1 MKIVIGMSGGV
12 DSSVAAALLKKDGHE
27 LHGITLQ
34 LWRGDPKKGIEWYER
49 ACCKADVARQAAQKI
64 GISFTVI
71 NIQEEFEKEIID
83 DFCKEYL
90 SGRTPNPCIR
100 CNEKIKFGLL
110 LKKARE
116 LGAERLATGHYARIE
131 FNSAINRYIL
141 KKGIDSKKDQSYFLY
156 RLNQEQL
163 GSVIFPLGGLK
174 KERVIEIAKELGLP
188 GAEGKESQEICFVTE
203 AEEEDY
209 RGFLEERIPEAKQS
223 GEFVDTKGNVIGKHE
238 GIAFYTIGQRRGLG
252 IASSKRLY
260 VIDIDAENNRIMLGD
275 ESGLFNDVL
284 IAGDINL
291 VSMERLADTMD
302 VAAKIRYRNPEVSAE
317 IMPFDID
324 KIKVKFKEPQRAIAK
339 GQSVVFYDKDIV
351 IGGGIIL

>member
-12 DSSVAAALLKKDGHE
+12 DSSVTAALLKKEGHE
-27 LHGITLQ
+27 LHGIILQ
-34 LWRGDPKKGIEWYER
+34 LWRGDPKRGIEWYER
-49 ACCKADVARQAAQKI
+49 ACCKADVAREAAQKI
-64 GISFTVI
+64 GIPFTVI

-116 LGAERLATGHYARIE
+116 LGAERLATGHYARTD
-131 FNSAINRYIL
+131 FNPAINRYIL
-141 KKGIDSKKDQSYFLY
+141 KKGVDSKKDQSYFLY

-163 GSVIFPLGGLK
+163 GSVIFPIGGLK
-174 KERVIEIAKELGLP
+174 KESVVQIAKELGLP
-188 GAEGKESQEICFVTE
+188 GAEGKESQEICFVTD

-209 RGFLEERIPEAKQS
+209 RGFLEERMPEAKKI
-223 GEFVDTKGNVIGKHE
+223 GEFVDTTGKVIGRHE

-252 IASSKRLY
+252 ISSSKRLY
-260 VIDIDAENNRIMLGD
+260 VVDIDAKSNRVILGD
-275 ESGLFNDVL
+275 EDELFKDEL
-284 IAGDINL
+284 IAEDINL
-291 VSMERLADTMD
+291 IAIERLAAPMD
-302 VAAKIRYRNPEVSAE
+302 VFAKIRYRNPAVPAE
-317 IMPFDID
+317 IKPYDEG

-339 GQSVVFYDKDIV
+339 GQSVVFYDNDIV
-351 IGGGIIL
+351 IGGGIIS

>member
-12 DSSVAAALLKKDGHE
+12 DSSVTAALLKKEGHE

-34 LWRGDPKKGIEWYER
+34 LWRGDPKRGIEWYER
-49 ACCKADVARQAAQKI
+49 ACCKADVAREAAQKI
-64 GISFTVI
+64 GIPFTVI

-116 LGAERLATGHYARIE
+116 LGAERLATGHYARTD
-131 FNSAINRYIL
+131 FNPAINRYIL

-163 GSVIFPLGGLK
+163 GSVIFPIGGLK
-174 KERVIEIAKELGLP
+174 KERVIEIAKEMGLP
-188 GAEGKESQEICFVTE
+188 GAEGKESQEICFVTD

-209 RGFLEERIPEAKQS
+209 RGFLEERMPEAKKT
-223 GEFVDTKGNVIGKHE
+223 GEFVDTTGKVIGRHE

-252 IASSKRLY
+252 ISSSKRLY
-260 VIDIDAENNRIMLGD
+260 VVDIDAKSNRVILGD
-275 ESGLFNDVL
+275 EDELFKDEL
-284 IAGDINL
+284 IAEDINL
-291 VSMERLADTMD
+291 IAIERLAAPMD
-302 VAAKIRYRNPEVSAE
+302 VFAKIRYRNPAVPAE
-317 IMPFDID
+317 IKPYDEG

-339 GQSVVFYDKDIV
+339 GQSVVFYDNDIV
-351 IGGGIIL
+351 IGGGIIS

>member
-12 DSSVAAALLKKDGHE
+12 DSSVAAALLKKEGHE

-34 LWRGDPKKGIEWYER
+34 LWRGDPKRGIEWYER
-49 ACCKADVARQAAQKI
+49 ACCKADVARQVAQKI
-64 GISFTVI
+64 GIPFTVI

-131 FNSAINRYIL
+131 FNSANNRYIL
-141 KKGIDSKKDQSYFLY
+141 KKGVDSKKDQSYFLY

-163 GSVIFPLGGLK
+163 SAVIFPLGGLK
-174 KERVIEIAKELGLP
+174 KESVVQIAKELELP
-188 GAEGKESQEICFVTE
+188 GAEFVTD
-203 AEEEDY
+203 AEGEDY
-209 RGFLEERIPEAKQS
+209 RSFLEERIPEAEHS
-223 GEFVDTKGNVIGKHE
+223 GEFADTGGNVIGKHD

-252 IASSKRLY
+252 ISAKKRLY
-260 VIDIDAENNRIMLGD
+260 VIDIDAVNNRVILGD
-275 ESGLFNDVL
+275 ENELFKDEL
-284 IAGDINL
+284 IADDINL
-291 VSMERLADTMD
+291 IAIERLTAPMD
-302 VAAKIRYRNPEVSAE
+302 VFAKIRYRNPAVPAE
-317 IMPFDID
+317 IMPFNEG
-324 KIKVKFKEPQRAIAK
+324 KVKVKFKEPQRAIAK
-339 GQSVVFYDKDIV
+339 GQSVVFYDNDIV
-351 IGGGIIL
+351 IGGGVIS

>member
-12 DSSVAAALLKKDGHE
+12 DSSVAAALLKDAGHE

-64 GISFTVI
+64 DIPFTVI
-71 NIQEEFEKEIID
+71 NIQEEFEKEIVD

-131 FNSAINRYIL
+131 FNPAANRFIL
-141 KKGIDSKKDQSYFLY
+141 KKAADSKKDQSYFLY

-163 GSVIFPLGGLK
+163 SAVIFPLGGLK
-174 KERVIEIAKELGLP
+174 KERVIEIAKEMGLP

-209 RGFLEERIPEAKQS
+209 RGFLEERMPEAKKS
-223 GEFVDTKGNVIGKHE
+223 GEFVDTEGNVIGKHN
-238 GIAFYTIGQRRGLG
+238 GIAFYTIGQRKGLG
-252 IASSKRLY
+252 ISSTKRLY
-260 VIDIDAENNRIMLGD
+260 VIDIDAVNNRVILGD
-275 ESGLFNDVL
+275 EDRLFKDEL
-284 IAGDINL
+284 IAEDINL
-291 VSMERLADTMD
+291 IAIERLDKPMD
-302 VAAKIRYRNPEVSAE
+302 VNAKIRYRNTAVPAE
-317 IMPFDID
+317 IIPFDEG
-324 KIKVKFKEPQRAIAK
+324 KVKVKFKEPQRAIAR
-339 GQSVVFYDKDIV
+339 GQSVVFYDNDIV

>member
-12 DSSVAAALLKKDGHE
+12 DSSVAAALLKDAGHE

-64 GISFTVI
+64 DIPFTVI
-71 NIQEEFEKEIID
+71 NIQEEFEKEIVD

-131 FNSAINRYIL
+131 FNPAANRFIL
-141 KKGIDSKKDQSYFLY
+141 KKAADSKKDQSYFLY

-163 GSVIFPLGGLK
+163 SAVIFPLGGLK
-174 KERVIEIAKELGLP
+174 KERVIEIAKEMGLP

-209 RGFLEERIPEAKQS
+209 RGFLEERMPEAKKS
-223 GEFVDTKGNVIGKHE
+223 GEFVDTEGNVIGKHN
-238 GIAFYTIGQRRGLG
+238 GIAFYTIGQRKGLG
-252 IASSKRLY
+252 ISSTKRLY
-260 VIDIDAENNRIMLGD
+260 VIDIDAVNNRVILGD
-275 ESGLFNDVL
+275 EDRLFKDEL
-284 IAGDINL
+284 IAEDINL
-291 VSMERLADTMD
+291 IAIERLDKPMD
-302 VAAKIRYRNPEVSAE
+302 VNAKIRYRNTAVPAE
-317 IMPFDID
+317 IMPFD
-324 KIKVKFKEPQRAIAK
+324 KGKVKVKFKEPQRAIAR
-339 GQSVVFYDKDIV
+339 GQSVVFYDNDIV

>member
-12 DSSVAAALLKKDGHE
+12 DSSVTATLLKKEGHE

-34 LWRGDPKKGIEWYER
+34 LWRGDPKRGIEWYER
-49 ACCKADVARQAAQKI
+49 ACCKADVAREAAQKI
-64 GISFTVI
+64 GIPFTVI

-116 LGAERLATGHYARIE
+116 LGAERLATGHYARTD
-131 FNSAINRYIL
+131 FNPAINRYIL
-141 KKGIDSKKDQSYFLY
+141 KKGVDSKKDQSYFLY

-163 GSVIFPLGGLK
+163 GSVIFPIGGLK
-174 KERVIEIAKELGLP
+174 KERVIEIAKEMGLP
-188 GAEGKESQEICFVTE
+188 GAEGKESQEICFVTD

-209 RGFLEERIPEAKQS
+209 RGFLEERMPEAKKT
-223 GEFVDTKGNVIGKHE
+223 GEFVDTTGKVIGRHE

-252 IASSKRLY
+252 IASGKRLY
-260 VIDIDAENNRIMLGD
+260 VVDIDAVNNRVILGD
-275 ESGLFNDVL
+275 ENELFKDEL
-284 IAGDINL
+284 IAEDINL
-291 VSMERLADTMD
+291 IAIERLAAPMD
-302 VAAKIRYRNPEVSAE
+302 VFAKIRYRNPAVPAE
-317 IMPFDID
+317 IKPYDEG

-339 GQSVVFYDKDIV
+339 GQSVVFYDNDIV
-351 IGGGIIL
+351 IGGGIIS

>member
-12 DSSVAAALLKKDGHE
+12 DSSVTAALLKKEGHE

-64 GISFTVI
+64 GIPFTVI
-71 NIQEEFEKEIID
+71 NIQQEFEKEIID

-116 LGAERLATGHYARIE
+116 LGSERLATGHYARIE
-131 FNSAINRYIL
+131 FNPDINRFML
-141 KKGIDSKKDQSYFLY
+141 KKGVDSKKDQSYFLY

-174 KERVIEIAKELGLP
+174 KERVIEIAKEMGLP

-203 AEEEDY
+203 AEDEDY
-209 RGFLEERIPEAKQS
+209 RGFLEDRIPEAKKT
-223 GEFVDTKGNVIGKHE
+223 GEFTDITGKVIGRHE

-252 IASSKRLY
+252 ISSTKRLY
-260 VIDIDAENNRIMLGD
+260 VVDIDAKSNRVMLGD
-275 ESGLFNDVL
+275 EDELFKDEL
-284 IAGDINL
+284 IAEDINL
-291 VSMERLADTMD
+291 IAIERLAAPMD
-302 VAAKIRYRNPEVSAE
+302 VSAKIRYRNPAVPAA
-317 IMPFDID
+317 IMPYDEGRV
-324 KIKVKFKEPQRAIAK
+324 KVKFKEPQRAIAK
-339 GQSVVFYDKDIV
+339 GQSVVFYDNDII
-351 IGGGIIL
+351 IGGGIIS